1 MIHPRGIIGAL
12 CTTQLDAR
20 GLYIRKSSHRTGTVL
35 RLRLFPAPILFALL
49 RYPFAE
55 VAA

>member
-20 GLYIRKSSHRTGTVL
+20 GLYIRKSSHRTGTQA
-35 RLRLFPAPILFALL
+35 REKPI
-49 RYPFAE
+49 RWPSEGDE
-55 VAA
+55 VRIGLTMC